1 MAISNNTRSKY
12 EQYNTPYAETEEQK
26 RQREAAQQ
34 LAYSPP
40 NYAPYNYETHLQ
52 EKYYRVAS

>member
-34 LAYSPP
+34 LAYSQPNNAP
-40 NYAPYNYETHLQ
+40 NNYAQ
-52 EKYYRVAS
+52 QMQ